1 MTETIAMIFGMTFIG
16 IILVCLIWTICSYI
30 FEAYRS
36 ENNLERNMKEYDNKK
51 KSYEQSR

>member
-30 FEAYRS
+30 FETYRS